1 MGAIMGESKLRLAI
15 RAVLGGGT
23 LVASLGTANAQ
34 TTPPAVAAAETADI
48 QEVVVTGSR
57 IQSTNLVS
65 ISPVTTVTATEI
77 AQTGATRI
85 EDVLNSL
92 PSVFSAQASTISNAS
107 DGTATVDLHDLG
119 PERTLVLVNGR
130 RLAPG
135 APDGRNFA
143 DLDQIPVELVERVEV
158 LTGGASSTYG
168 ADAVAGVVN
177 FIMNTHYEGVKLDVG
192 AGMYQHNNHDSLYSG
207 IESAQGDATPPS
219 EVNTGFNK
227 NLAFTAGSNFA
238 DGKGNATVYA
248 TYATQA
254 AVVQSKFDYSACTL
268 SAGAPGSRPVCGG
281 SATNASG
288 TFLAYNSAG
297 TANILTNTVDPKTGI
312 FRPETAADLYNYGPL
327 NYYMRPSDKYTGG
340 AFLNY
345 EINDHAQV
353 YMETSFMH
361 NSTIEQLAPDGDFAG
376 NGPLPS
382 GAWSINCGP
391 VGVGLPGNPLLTAQE
406 RSVLCNPAL
415 LAQQGQPAGGVLTAY
430 LLRRNVEGGGR
441 QFNYI
446 NDDFRT
452 VIGVKGD
459 AVEGFKYDVYAQ
471 VGMTDQTVSDTN
483 YFDKTSVGNA
493 LNVVQG
499 PTGPICAANAGGV
512 TTAPGCVPYNVWV
525 PGGVTQ
531 QALAYMDTPL
541 MQTGEAKEYVVSANL
556 TGDLGRFGV
565 QLPTAKSGMQIN
577 VGAEYREE
585 NTEFQPDLANVQN
598 LTSNGYTYPIAGG
611 FHVAEIFTEFNLP
624 ILDEVPF
631 AEQLAINGGYR
642 FSSYT
647 LGFKTNTYKFGV
659 EWAPV
664 KDIRFRGS
672 FTQAVRAP
680 NISELFTSPTV
691 GPDGTTDPCWGK
703 TPVLTEAQCA
713 LAGVKPGQYG
723 NIGPNPANQFN
734 AQDGGNQALTPEI
747 AHTWSYGFV
756 FQPTFLPAFSA
767 TVDYYDIR
775 VTGAIETQ
783 SPEAVILGCAL
794 GGSATSPD
802 CLAIHRGPTGSL
814 WLNDTDYVSTLQE
827 NSGVR
832 ENKGVDVKVH
842 YSEDLGALGKLVYN
856 LEGTDTIE
864 NITQQAVTVANNSGT
879 GPAFIAGPSY
889 DCAGYYGNT
898 CTNPLPRW
906 RSVFTTDWVTPWTGL
921 DLNLRW
927 RYIGPTLVD
936 ALSQA
941 PQLTQP
947 KSVFPGYDHIASY
960 SYIDLSAAATVAS
973 NVILRVG
980 VNNVLDKD
988 PPIVLS
994 GDCPTGVC
1002 NGNTFSGVY
1011 DVLGRY
1017 MYAKVSVKF

>member
-1 MGAIMGESKLRLAI
+1 MGKNRILQQAV
-15 RAVLGGGT
+15 RAVLSAAAAT
-23 LVASLGTANAQ
+23 ASVVPVALSQ
-34 TTPPAVAAAETADI
+34 TTTPAPATVAADTAEI

-57 IQSTNLVS
+57 IQSLNLVS
-65 ISPVTTVTATEI
+65 ISPVTTVTATDI

-85 EDVLNSL
+85 EDVLNTL
-92 PSVFSAQASTISNAS
+92 PSVYAAQSSALSNGA
-107 DGTATVDLHDLG
+107 DGTASVNLHDLG
-119 PERTLVLVNGR
+119 APRTLVLMDGR

-143 DLDQIPVELVERVEV
+143 DLDQIPIELVERVEV

-177 FIMNTHYEGVKLDVG
+177 FIMNTHYEGVKIDVG
-192 AGMYQHNNHDSLYSG
+192 YGMYQHNNHESLYSG

-227 NLAFTAGSNFA
+227 SLAFTAGSNFA

-248 TYATQA
+248 TYQPQA
-254 AVVQSKFDYSACTL
+254 AVLQSKFDYSACTL
-268 SAGAPGSRPVCGG
+268 TAGPAGSRPVCGG
-281 SATNASG
+281 SETNASG
-288 TFLAYNSAG
+288 AFLAYNSTG
-297 TANILTNTVDPKTGI
+297 NILTDTVDPKTGI
-312 FRPETAADLYNYGPL
+312 LRPLTPADLYNYGPL
-327 NYYMRPSDKYTGG
+327 NYQIRPSEKYTAG
-340 AFLNY
+340 AFLHY
-345 EINDHAQV
+345 DVNDHAEV
-353 YMETSFMH
+353 YFETSFMH
-361 NSTIEQLAPDGDFAG
+361 NNTVEQLAPDGDFAG
-376 NGPLPS
+376 APPPNGV
-382 GAWSINCGP
+382 WSINCGA

-406 RSVLCNPAL
+406 RSVICNPAL

-734 AQDGGNQALTPEI
+734 AQDGGNQA
-747 AHTWSYGFV
+747 
-756 FQPTFLPAFSA
+756 
-767 TVDYYDIR
+767 
-775 VTGAIETQ
+775 
-783 SPEAVILGCAL
+783 
-794 GGSATSPD
+794 
-802 CLAIHRGPTGSL
+802 
-814 WLNDTDYVSTLQE
+814 
-827 NSGVR
+827 
-832 ENKGVDVKVH
+832 
-842 YSEDLGALGKLVYN
+842 
-856 LEGTDTIE
+856 
-864 NITQQAVTVANNSGT
+864 
-879 GPAFIAGPSY
+879 
-889 DCAGYYGNT
+889 
-898 CTNPLPRW
+898 
-906 RSVFTTDWVTPWTGL
+906 
-921 DLNLRW
+921 
-927 RYIGPTLVD
+927 
-936 ALSQA
+936 
-941 PQLTQP
+941 
-947 KSVFPGYDHIASY
+947 
-960 SYIDLSAAATVAS
+960 
-973 NVILRVG
+973 
-980 VNNVLDKD
+980 
-988 PPIVLS
+988 
-994 GDCPTGVC
+994 
-1002 NGNTFSGVY
+1002 
-1011 DVLGRY
+1011 
-1017 MYAKVSVKF
+1017 

>member
-1 MGAIMGESKLRLAI
+1 MGAIMGNSKLRRAI
-15 RAVLGGGT
+15 RTALGGGT

-57 IQSTNLVS
+57 IQSLNLVS
-65 ISPVTTVTATEI
+65 ISPVTTVTATDI

-92 PSVFSAQASTISNAS
+92 PSVYSNQSSNVSNGA

-135 APDGRNFA
+135 QPDGRNFA

-192 AGMYQHNNHDSLYSG
+192 YGMYQHNNHESLYSN
-207 IESAQGDATPPS
+207 IETAQGDATPPS

-254 AVVQSKFDYSACTL
+254 SVLQSKFDYSACTL

-288 TFLAYNSAG
+288 TFLVYNSAG
-297 TANILTNTVDPKTGI
+297 NNILTNTVDPKTGI
-312 FRPETAADLYNYGPL
+312 FRPETSADLYNYGAL
-327 NYYMRPSDKYTGG
+327 NYYIRPSDKYNAG
-340 AFLNY
+340 AFLHY
-345 EINDHAQV
+345 EINDHADV

-361 NSTIEQLAPDGDFAG
+361 NTTTEQLAPDGDFAG

-406 RSVLCNPAL
+406 RSVVCNPTL

-430 LLRRNVEGGGR
+430 LLRRNVEGGPR
-441 QFNYI
+441 
-446 NDDFRT
+446 DFDYTNSAYRT

-459 AVEGFKYDVYAQ
+459 IVEGLKYDVYAQ
-471 VGMTDQTVSDTN
+471 VGITDGSTSDLN

-493 LNVVQG
+493 LDVVQG

-525 PGGVTQ
+525 PGGVTP
-531 QALAYMDTPL
+531 QALAYMGTPL
-541 MQTGEAKEYVVSANL
+541 MDQGENKEYVVSANL
-556 TGDLGRFGV
+556 TGDLGSYGV
-565 QLPTAKSGMQIN
+565 QLPTAKSGLQVN
-577 VGAEYREE
+577 VGTEYREE
-585 NTEFQPDLANVQN
+585 TTNLQFDLANVQN
-598 LTSNGYTYPIAGG
+598 LTSNGYGYPISGG

-624 ILDEVPF
+624 VLDELPF
-631 AEQLAINGGYR
+631 ADQLALNGGYR
-642 FSSYT
+642 YSSYT
-647 LGFKTNTYKFGV
+647 LGFNTNTYKFGV

-680 NISELFTSPTV
+680 NIAELYTTPTV
-691 GPDGTTDPCWGK
+691 GPNGTTDPCWGP
-703 TPVLTEAQCA
+703 TPVLTQAQCA
-713 LAGVKPGQYG
+713 LTGVKPGQYG
-723 NIGPNPANQFN
+723 NIGVNPANQFN
-734 AQDGGNQALTPEI
+734 SEDGGNAALTPEV

-767 TVDYYDIR
+767 TMDYYDIR

-794 GGSATSPD
+794 SGSATSPN

-814 WLNDTDYVSTLQE
+814 WLNTTEYVTTLLE
-827 NSGVR
+827 NTGVR
-832 ENKGVDVKVH
+832 ENKGVDVKLH
-842 YSEDLGALGKLVYN
+842 YSNDLGPFGKLVYN
-856 LEGTDTIE
+856 LEGTDTIQ
-864 NITQQAVTVANNSGT
+864 NITQQAVTVANVSGT
-879 GPAFIAGPSY
+879 GPAFIPGPSY
-889 DCAGYYGNT
+889 DCAGYGGNT

-906 RSVFTTDWVTPWTGL
+906 RSVFTTDWVTPWSGL

-941 PQLTQP
+941 PQLLQP
-947 KSVFPGYDHIASY
+947 KSVYPGYDHIASY
-960 SYIDLSAAATVAS
+960 SYIDLSAAASLAS

-994 GDCPTGVC
+994 GDCPVGTC
-1002 NGNTFSGVY
+1002 NGNTWAGVY

-1017 MYAKVSVKF
+1017 MYAKLSVKF